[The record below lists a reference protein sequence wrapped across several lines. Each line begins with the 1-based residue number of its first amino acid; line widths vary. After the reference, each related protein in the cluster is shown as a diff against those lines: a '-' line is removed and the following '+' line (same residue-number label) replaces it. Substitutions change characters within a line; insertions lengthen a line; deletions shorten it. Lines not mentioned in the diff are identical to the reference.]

1 MRGTGRNDECLSTR
15 STEWTRAPGDHSEEL
30 PLLERAS
37 EQKTLQSMLAELCG
51 GRGAVVTLG
60 GKPGHGQ
67 NALLGWAARL
77 AHETGLRV
85 LRAQATPA
93 ERELPYGAILQLMTA
108 LYGSAP
114 AGGLAALDGPAPGDE
129 AAPPDADA
137 PPGGRTPENGC
148 APPGAESPPGGPTPQ
163 GPETPPGGHPSA
175 GPRPAPGLDGLLRA
189 ARTVPTLVVV
199 EDTQWLDRASLNW
212 LETLVRRLT
221 PDTPLALMASGSGL
235 AVRGHDWLHNL
246 PPARVPAK
254 NLVVHGLSEGGVAA
268 AVKLVCGTSGDPRFT
283 RAARIGTAGN
293 PVVLYEVLRRFSSH
307 GHEPVATR
315 LAELRSITGAVA
327 GDLIARTLSG
337 LPAELTTFLGVLAV
351 CGDLL
356 PFSLVPTLAGL
367 EPDSGR
373 DLRATLESTGL
384 VSSVGM
390 KVLLCPMVKARL
402 LEDLPPGERASLRSR
417 AAELAH
423 RASVEDDDLTRL
435 LLMAPPLGLPWVVPA
450 LRRGFAAALR
460 ADHPEHAAA
469 CLTRALR
476 EPLEADERARLTL
489 ELAAV
494 EAVSR
499 PEAADRRL
507 GELVRAGG
515 LPAGLTARA
524 ADLALARGNSDGVRR
539 EAAAALHGVGDDERE
554 DLIALF
560 WLADE
565 ARDESEPMV
574 PEVPPLRDRPVQPAQ
589 AAVRAWWLAARGE
602 DPETVRELARAA
614 VARSGPGAAQVLPRL
629 AACKALILTDEWAE
643 AGIELD
649 ALLTAARR
657 DHLRAATARV
667 LTVRA
672 GLHLNAGRLDAAA
685 RDAEAAERALPTSSL
700 HPLVAPELVSL
711 RIVIAL
717 ESGHRQRA
725 RSLAEL
731 PLPAGAEDGVAWS
744 GLLLA
749 RARLAAA
756 DERWTEVLELSRESG
771 RLLLRRGWHNPALL
785 PWRASAAEA
794 CQFLGDHEEATRL
807 SFSELA
813 AARRWGTASALGLA
827 ELWAGPLTDTGAG
840 PMAGARSAVLLLR
853 DSPARL
859 AHLWALARLAGA
871 ELDEGDRQ
879 AAARTAAELSAFT
892 AAHPSSRLAMSL
904 SRFVER
910 LEKPV
915 RPSQPAPPRGWTT
928 LTTAEQRTAT
938 LAGRG
943 HGNREIAELLSV
955 SRRTVELRLSNTYRK
970 LRITGREEL
979 CELVTTMEG
988 RPADAS

>member
-1 MRGTGRNDECLSTR
+1 M
-15 STEWTRAPGDHSEEL
+15 
-30 PLLERAS
+30 
-37 EQKTLQSMLAELCG
+37 
-51 GRGAVVTLG
+51 
-60 GKPGHGQ
+60 
-67 NALLGWAARL
+67 
-77 AHETGLRV
+77 
-85 LRAQATPA
+85 
-93 ERELPYGAILQLMTA
+93 
-108 LYGSAP
+108 
-114 AGGLAALDGPAPGDE
+114 
-129 AAPPDADA
+129 
-137 PPGGRTPENGC
+137 
-148 APPGAESPPGGPTPQ
+148 
-163 GPETPPGGHPSA
+163 
-175 GPRPAPGLDGLLRA
+175 
-189 ARTVPTLVVV
+189 
-199 EDTQWLDRASLNW
+199 
-212 LETLVRRLT
+212 
-221 PDTPLALMASGSGL
+221 
-235 AVRGHDWLHNL
+235 
-246 PPARVPAK
+246 
-254 NLVVHGLSEGGVAA
+254 
-268 AVKLVCGTSGDPRFT
+268 
-283 RAARIGTAGN
+283 
-293 PVVLYEVLRRFSSH
+293 
-307 GHEPVATR
+307 
-315 LAELRSITGAVA
+315 
-327 GDLIARTLSG
+327 
-337 LPAELTTFLGVLAV
+337 
-351 CGDLL
+351 L

-384 VSSVGM
+384 VTSVGM
-390 KVLLCPMVKARL
+390 KVLLCPVVKARL
-402 LEDLPPGERASLRSR
+402 LEDMPPGERASLRSR

-423 RASVEDDDLTRL
+423 RASVGDDDLTRV
-435 LLMAPPLGLPWVVPA
+435 LLMSPPLASPWVVPA

-460 ADHPEHAAA
+460 ADDPEHAAA
-469 CLTRALR
+469 CLARALR
-476 EPLEADERARLTL
+476 EPLEPDERARLTL

-494 EAVSR
+494 EAVAA

-507 GELVRAGG
+507 GELVRGGG

-539 EAAAALHGVGDDERE
+539 EAAAALHAVGDGERD

-574 PEVPPLRDRPVQPAQ
+574 PEVPALRDRPVRPAQ

-614 VARSGPGAAQVLPRL
+614 LARGAPGVAPVLPRL
-629 AACKALILTDEWAE
+629 AACKALILTDDWAE

-657 DHLRAATARV
+657 DHLPAAAARV

-672 GLHLNAGRLDAAA
+672 GLHLNAGRLDAAD
-685 RDAEAAERALPTSSL
+685 RDAEAAERALPPASR

-717 ESGHRQRA
+717 ESGRQERA
-725 RSLAEL
+725 RALGGL

-756 DERWTEVLELSRESG
+756 DERWTEVLELSKESG

-794 CQFLGDHEEATRL
+794 CHFLGDREEATRL
-807 SFSELA
+807 SLAELA
-813 AARRWGTASALGLA
+813 SARRWGTSSALGLA
-827 ELWAGPLTDTGAG
+827 ELWAGPLTGAG
-840 PMAGARSAVLLLR
+840 GRPTSGARSAARLLR

-859 AHLWALARLAGA
+859 AHLWALVRLAGA
-871 ELDEGDRQ
+871 ELEEGDRQ

-892 AAHPSSRLAMSL
+892 AAHPSSRLAVSL
-904 SRFVER
+904 RRFAER
-910 LEKPV
+910 LERPV

-943 HGNREIAELLSV
+943 HGNREIAELLAV

-979 CELVTTMEG
+979 CELVRTMEG
-988 RPADAS
+988 RAADAS